1 MSSLISQYFGFFKMM
16 TGTLVMEELSVDEYS
31 QARKAGI
38 RVIPYKVND
47 AHVVN
52 HMSRPFIPLART
64 ELMDRPTFS
73 RADLE
78 CLILL
83 QHISTVRLMQ
93 FIRIPSRLS
102 NSNPTYIV
110 YLLEQFKPVSQLIK
124 RFYHHMEITP
134 AFDRVLVGVSS
145 IALWLQTNFPDV
157 WAEPYEV
164 LPQGFDLNK
173 VTSLSVMDQ
182 SFTIPDSLEFYSDF
196 PREVLKPN
204 ATEHKALYDLRD
216 DPNFPALLEACVE
229 NASSAAGADVRT
241 PLDVSRRSDIRQ
253 LISRSAMTLNEF
265 HEAVGDVQDRPFA
278 DAILTSVVLLAS
290 RIPEDE
296 RPKAWDR
303 VLPIPERQHLLIP
316 VFFSYPDAEFIPQG
330 QFLPWTQVGQEDPV
344 VDAWRHHNPPDSP
357 ASPTGS
363 GLQTPRVAP
372 STPAI
377 AETPRAGP
385 SALSGPGIPGSGLSF
400 GTPGPALSP
409 PKPAVS
415 TPSVSHPAD
424 ASAASILEGISRFSP
439 VPNWYRSDGPPLIIS
454 PGKTV
459 IPPTGNAEPGPS
471 GEGNASAEDPFVDP
485 TPASSTTAALVMAA
499 LTLSTQTAPSA
510 SSPGPAS
517 PIQVD
522 PPQPE
527 PESSVPEL
535 AAHESLAGGGGGGGG
550 GADSYVD
557 EPPAAPTASSSR
569 GRSSSRSRGRGSRGT
584 SVATRRST
592 RTKIKP
598 DNTLEAVATGLDPDE
613 SSAET
618 KPARLSKRRRAEL
631 EEADD
636 EESSSDEEGEPEVS
650 PPPKRR
656 KVSEKASAKGK
667 GRAKSEESDDGYVS
681 NVPKLVK
688 RTRGVSQKNKEAPYV
703 PNFDPVIFDQEFAA
717 VALSKLETD
726 FRTLFKDGNNVLQLA
741 GCGNCILRNRKCH
754 RSKFNKDCRACK
766 RGKLSHC
773 SHKFTQM
780 DVIRM
785 IEGFAPITAF
795 SNAGWNRVFTELVE
809 ARQAQIVSHAQY
821 AIANRRLFR
830 ARDELLSLMTG
841 YASAMGPEAV
851 PGIAGVENLEE
862 GDRQSFE
869 VVYQH
874 WREGLRKNFWMEDG
888 HRADEY
894 YDLVDSE
901 DSEDEAFA
909 RFREAHPDMVVDA
922 HPDMDVDTQQT
933 ILESLDTA
941 PPGSLLPPVPSA
953 PVAGPSKPR
962 GDP

>member
-1 MSSLISQYFGFFKMM
+1 MSSPISQYFSFFQMM
-16 TGTLVMEELSVDEYS
+16 SGTLVMEELSVDEYT
-31 QARKAGI
+31 QARKDGI
-38 RVIPYKVND
+38 RVIPYRIND

-78 CLILL
+78 CFILL

-93 FIRIPSRLS
+93 FIRIPSHLS
-102 NSNPTYIV
+102 RTNPTYIAH
-110 YLLEQFKPVSQLIK
+110 LLEQFKPVSQLIK
-124 RFYHHMEITP
+124 RFYWQLEITP

-145 IALWLQTNFPDV
+145 IALWLQTNFSDV
-157 WAEPYEV
+157 WAEPYDV
-164 LPQGFDLNK
+164 LPQGFDMNK
-173 VTSLSVMDQ
+173 VVSLSVMDQ
-182 SFTIPDSLEFYSDF
+182 GFTIPDSLEYYASF

-204 ATEHKALYDLRD
+204 ALEHQALYNLRD
-216 DPNFPALLEACVE
+216 DPYFPALLEACVE
-229 NASSAAGADVRT
+229 NASSAAGADYS
-241 PLDVSRRSDIRQ
+241 PANQQFGHDS
-253 LISRSAMTLNEF
+253 
-265 HEAVGDVQDRPFA
+265 AVGEVEDRPFA
-278 DAILTSVVLLAS
+278 DAVLTSVVLLAS

-303 VLPIPERQHLLIP
+303 AIPIPTRQHLLIP
-316 VFFSYPDAEFIPQG
+316 IFFSYPTSEFVPPG
-330 QFLPWTQVGQEDPV
+330 QFLPWCQVGQEDPV
-344 VDAWRHHNPPDSP
+344 EDAWRHHNPPDSP

-363 GLQTPRVAP
+363 GLQTPQVAP

-385 SALSGPGIPGSGLSF
+385 SALSGSGIPGSGLSF

-415 TPSVSHPAD
+415 TPSVSHPVD

-459 IPPTGNAEPGPS
+459 IPSTGNAESGPS

-485 TPASSTTAALVMAA
+485 TPASSATAALVMAA
-499 LTLSTQTAPSA
+499 LTLSTQTVPSA
-510 SSPGPAS
+510 SPPGPAS

-527 PESSVPEL
+527 PESSAPEL
-535 AAHESLAGGGGGGGG
+535 PTNEIYAHGGGGGGG
-550 GADSYVD
+550 GAGFYVD
-557 EPPAAPTASSSR
+557 VPSAPPAAPSSR
-569 GRSSSRSRGRGSRGT
+569 GRSASRSRGRGNRGT

-592 RTKIKP
+592 RAKTKP
-598 DNTLEAVATGLDPDE
+598 DHSLEAAATGIEPEE

-618 KPARLSKRRRAEL
+618 KSKRLSKRRREEL

-636 EESSSDEEGEPEVS
+636 EESSSDEDGEPEVS

-656 KVSEKASAKGK
+656 KVSQKASAKGK
-667 GRAKSEESDDGYVS
+667 GRAQSEPSDDGYVS
-681 NVPKLVK
+681 HVPKLVK
-688 RTRGVSQKNKEAPYV
+688 KTRGVSQKNKEDPYV
-703 PNFDPVIFDQEFAA
+703 PNFDPVIFDQEFATIA
-717 VALSKLETD
+717 MNKLETD
-726 FRTLFKDGNNVLQLA
+726 FRTLFKNGNNVLQLA

-754 RSKFNKDCRACK
+754 RSKYNKDCRSCK

-795 SNAGWNRVFTELVE
+795 SNANWNRVFTELVE
-809 ARQAQIVSHAQY
+809 ARQMQLVSHAQY
-821 AIANRRLFR
+821 TVANRRLFR
-830 ARDELLSLMTG
+830 ARDALLTLMDG
-841 YASAMGPEAV
+841 YSAAMGKEAV
-851 PGIAGVENLEE
+851 PTIAGVEDLEDPDKFVFHE
-862 GDRQSFE
+862 
-869 VVYQH
+869 VYQN
-874 WREGLRKNFWMEDG
+874 WQQGLRRGYWMEDG

-894 YDLVDSE
+894 YDMVDSE
-901 DSEDEAFA
+901 DSEDEAVA
-909 RFREAHPDMVVDA
+909 RFREDNPDMDTDA
-922 HPDMDVDTQQT
+922 QPDMDVDTQQT

-941 PPGSLLPPVPSA
+941 PPGSLLPPAPSA

-962 GDP
+962 ANP

>member
-1 MSSLISQYFGFFKMM
+1 MSSPISQYFSFLKMM
-16 TGTLVMEELSVDEYS
+16 TGTLVMEDLSVDEYT

-52 HMSRPFIPLART
+52 HMSRPFHPVG
-64 ELMDRPTFS
+64 S
-73 RADLE
+73 HRADG
-78 CLILL
+78 
-83 QHISTVRLMQ
+83 QADHISTVRLMQ

-157 WAEPYEV
+157 WAEP
-164 LPQGFDLNK
+164 LFRTHPFQ
-173 VTSLSVMDQ
+173 LSIMDQ

-296 RPKAWDR
+296 
-303 VLPIPERQHLLIP
+303 H
-316 VFFSYPDAEFIPQG
+316 AEFIPQG
-330 QFLPWTQVGQEDPV
+330 QFLPWTQVGQEDPCGRTRGV
-344 VDAWRHHNPPDSP
+344 TTTLLIR
-357 ASPTGS
+357 
-363 GLQTPRVAP
+363 LLAP
-372 STPAI
+372 LVLVSKLL
-377 AETPRAGP
+377 ELRRLRQQ
-385 SALSGPGIPGSGLSF
+385 SRKL
-400 GTPGPALSP
+400 PALVPVLYLAQGYLLADFLLARLAPHSSP
-409 PKPAVS
+409 PKSAVS

-459 IPPTGNAEPGPS
+459 IPSTGNAESGPS

-485 TPASSTTAALVMAA
+485 TPASSATRGAR
-499 LTLSTQTAPSA
+499 
-510 SSPGPAS
+510 PAS

-535 AAHESLAGGGGGGGG
+535 AAHESLSGGGGGGGG

-681 NVPKLVK
+681 QVPKLVK
-688 RTRGVSQKNKEAPYV
+688 KTRGVSQKNKEAPYV

-726 FRTLFKDGNNVLQLA
+726 FRTLFKDGNNVLVRPLFLFFLRIPCPLSLFLA
-741 GCGNCILRNRKCH
+741 IGGMRELHPSQSQVPPFKVQQ
-754 RSKFNKDCRACK
+754 
-766 RGKLSHC
+766 GLSCLQTRETLHC

-795 SNAGWNRVFTELVE
+795 SNAGWNLCHRQPPPLSCSRRTLV
-809 ARQAQIVSHAQY
+809 AYDPAMPLPWV
-821 AIANRRLFR
+821 LK
-830 ARDELLSLMTG
+830 LSLVLLAWKTSRRATDSRSRWSISTG
-841 YASAMGPEAV
+841 VRGCGRTSG
-851 PGIAGVENLEE
+851 
-862 GDRQSFE
+862 
-869 VVYQH
+869 
-874 WREGLRKNFWMEDG
+874 WRTGT
-888 HRADEY
+888 RADEY